1 MPTHVT
7 EAGDKAEGLAAL
19 HKRKIQARYN
29 KLQTARKTASALGGG
44 GGSSSRGRRKGSDTT
59 LGNDSHGYSLLV
71 VQAVIRIQRNCRMRL
86 ARMERRRRIRDRVM
100 GRAVASHRQHG
111 QPRGAAF
118 LAVLLEERQRSQ
130 NLLLPKA
137 VPKAD
142 SAEALEAEEAARPR
156 PPQHRPRGYRR
167 LK

>member
-7 EAGDKAEGLAAL
+7 EAGDKAERLAAL

-44 GGSSSRGRRKGSDTT
+44 GGSSSRGRRKGTSDTT
-59 LGNDSHGYSLLV
+59 LGNDSHGYSFLV

-100 GRAVASHRQHG
+100 GRAVASHR
-111 QPRGAAF
+111 PRHAPPKAHRSGPNGSPDRSD
-118 LAVLLEERQRSQ
+118 ERRADSVDGVRCAR
-130 NLLLPKA
+130 LPK
-137 VPKAD
+137 P
-142 SAEALEAEEAARPR
+142 
-156 PPQHRPRGYRR
+156 
-167 LK
+167 